1 MKIKKIEIKP
11 TSLST
16 NAKMTNLRAALLTKL
31 WALSELNLFIKYS
44 LKTSPQVCQPLML
57 FKITTWFGSQHKD
70 VKVAH
75 WVRMKKLWD

>member
-31 WALSELNLFIKYS
+31 WALSELNLFIKYPF
-44 LKTSPQVCQPLML
+44 KNSPQVCQPLM
-57 FKITTWFGSQHKD
+57 FFEITTWFGSQRKD
-70 VKVAH
+70 VKLA
-75 WVRMKKLWD
+75 D